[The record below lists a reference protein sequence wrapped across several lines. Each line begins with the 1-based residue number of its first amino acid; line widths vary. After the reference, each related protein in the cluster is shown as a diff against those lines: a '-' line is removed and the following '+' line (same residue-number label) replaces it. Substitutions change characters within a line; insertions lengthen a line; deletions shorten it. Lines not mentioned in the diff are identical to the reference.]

1 MLPRDPPS
9 SPFTVTQLLF
19 LCYTFH
25 MDAKP
30 YLDRLAERFAALRLD
45 AVMIGNAAAAI
56 NGAPV
61 TTLDVDFM
69 VEQRPENYR
78 KLAALAQQM
87 NCQFVELKLVDDNY
101 MYRLF
106 HRTEPLVVDFLF
118 APAGLSDF
126 AAVKR
131 NSSEVY
137 FGGQPLRIASLE
149 DILSSKRAA
158 ARPKDLAS
166 IPILEMTIDERRKLE
181 KET

>member
-1 MLPRDPPS
+1 
-9 SPFTVTQLLF
+9 
-19 LCYTFH
+19 

-30 YLDRLAERFAALRLD
+30 YLDRIAERFAAANLD

-69 VEQRPENYR
+69 VEQTAENYR

-118 APAGLSDF
+118 APAGLGDF
-126 AAVKR
+126 AAVRR
-131 NSSEVY
+131 NSTEVL
-137 FGGQPLRIASLE
+137 FGGHPLRIAALE
-149 DILSSKRAA
+149 DILASKKAA

-166 IPILEMTIDERRKLE
+166 IPILEMTIDERRKQE
-181 KET
+181 RQP